1 MVNRSEFVMVGPL
14 VPWAEGFAA
23 ELGRLGYQK
32 GTATLLMRLV
42 RRLSGWLE
50 GHGLGSADLSAEVV
64 DAFLNDV
71 RADGGSLQP
80 TGKTLAGL
88 LRYLREMGAVP
99 PPSPPLLTPLEALVE
114 PYRHYL
120 EGERGLTAGA
130 VETYVRTAKLFLTEQ
145 SAHGELDLAG
155 LTAAEVTAFM
165 TRQFGR
171 GSVGSAKL
179 QATTLRAWLHFA
191 HLVGLTSRPLAG
203 AVPSAAGWSGGA
215 LPKALEPGAAG
226 QLLASC
232 DRNSATG
239 LRDHAILTVL
249 LRLGLRAGEVAA
261 LTLDDLDW
269 RAGELMVHGKGRGEA
284 RLPLPADVGEEIV
297 AYLRGGR
304 PRRPERALF
313 LRVHAPLHGLSA
325 EGVAEVV
332 RAASARARLGS
343 FGPHRLRHTAATEM
357 LRQGASLAEIGQV
370 LRHRSAATTAIYAKL
385 DHRSLRALALPWPG
399 CGL

>member
-1 MVNRSEFVMVGPL
+1 MVNRSKFVMVGPL

-23 ELGRLGYQK
+23 ELARLGYQK
-32 GTATLLMRLV
+32 GSARTVMRLT

-50 GHGLGSADLSAEVV
+50 DHGLGSSDLSTEMV

-71 RADGGSLQP
+71 RADGGSFQP

-114 PYRHYL
+114 PYRQYL
-120 EGERGLTAGA
+120 ESERGLTAGA
-130 VETYVRTAKLFLTEQ
+130 VETYVRTAKLFLKEQ
-145 SAHGELDLAG
+145 CDHGELDPAG

-179 QATTLRAWLHFA
+179 QATTLRAWLDFA

-226 QLLASC
+226 
-232 DRNSATG
+232 
-239 LRDHAILTVL
+239 H
-249 LRLGLRAGEVAA
+249 
-261 LTLDDLDW
+261 
-269 RAGELMVHGKGRGEA
+269 
-284 RLPLPADVGEEIV
+284 
-297 AYLRGGR
+297 
-304 PRRPERALF
+304 
-313 LRVHAPLHGLSA
+313 
-325 EGVAEVV
+325 
-332 RAASARARLGS
+332 
-343 FGPHRLRHTAATEM
+343 
-357 LRQGASLAEIGQV
+357 
-370 LRHRSAATTAIYAKL
+370 
-385 DHRSLRALALPWPG
+385 
-399 CGL
+399 